1 MNIFWIAFTLFIVID
16 AVGNIPIFITILKKV
31 PEKKQYKII
40 TRELIIALAII
51 ILFNYLGS
59 PALEFLNIEE
69 ETVSIAGGVILFL
82 LGLKMVFP
90 PDKEE
95 EAALKKIQE
104 PFIVPL
110 AVPLIAGPAV
120 LATVMIFSNQ
130 ISQFKMLG
138 AITMAWGASL
148 LVLLLSPLATKKL
161 GDKGIIAIER
171 LMGLILLLMAV
182 QMFMTGIKSFFALG
196 K

>member
-1 MNIFWIAFTLFIVID
+1 MRIFWLAFTLFIVMD
-16 AVGNIPIFITILKKV
+16 SFGNIPIFISILKEV
-31 PEKKQYKII
+31 PEKKQYRII
-40 TRELIIALAII
+40 TRELLIALAII
-51 ILFNYLGS
+51 ILFYYLGA
-59 PALEFLNIEE
+59 PVLDFLNIEK

-90 PDKEE
+90 PEKDEDGS
-95 EAALKKIQE
+95 LKKIKE

-110 AVPLIAGPAV
+110 AVPLVAGPAV

-130 ISQFKMLG
+130 ISQFQMLG
-138 AITMAWGASL
+138 AITLAWGASL
-148 LVLLLSPLATKKL
+148 LVLLISPMATKKL

-182 QMFMTGIKSFFALG
+182 QMFMSGVKLFFELG